1 MSTSDAEDPR
11 RFSEA
16 ARRIGTGKQ
25 RDTSSLVNPASSSS
39 PTVNP
44 ASYKEEAENPA
55 ECNETGEHDAMGMS
69 LRYSAVYS
77 QHDNDEEAVSAAL
90 ANATPLTSPFMS
102 FALRMRE
109 RPCRLLPAVCHA
121 DSTARLQTVSAA
133 DGQPW
138 LAELLTAV
146 GDLSAAGLPVL
157 INTSFNTKGKPIIK
171 RAAEALHLL
180 RTLRDFDYVVIGDWL
195 FDKAAVQGDAGADL
209 VRAATATA

>member
-77 QHDNDEEAVSAAL
+77 QHDNDEEAVVVDFLQPGSIEQVAL
-90 ANATPLTSPFMS
+90 YGAFVILSS
-102 FALRMRE
+102 Q
-109 RPCRLLPAVCHA
+109 
-121 DSTARLQTVSAA
+121 QT
-133 DGQPW
+133 
-138 LAELLTAV
+138 
-146 GDLSAAGLPVL
+146 
-157 INTSFNTKGKPIIK
+157 N
-171 RAAEALHLL
+171 
-180 RTLRDFDYVVIGDWL
+180 
-195 FDKAAVQGDAGADL
+195 
-209 VRAATATA
+209 